1 MTLADPARVE
11 FDPVTAALVFEEVAQ
26 ARDWWLR
33 RLKLLRAIRLNL
45 GDETEEEA
53 ELVLKVERLTE
64 AARRI
69 RVALYGDPSL
79 GDGDH
84 FAGMPEPR
92 EPGIYALRVVGQQRP

>member
-69 RVALYGDPSL
+69 RVAMYGPDHSPTRLRVASAARVAPITEL
-79 GDGDH
+79 ERRAIDGD
-84 FAGMPEPR
+84 R
-92 EPGIYALRVVGQQRP
+92 